1 MLVDW
6 DIPFDQL
13 DMDESKPLSGGR
25 FGTKCYIGKW
35 HGECNI
41 RRVDI
46 NDDPGTSGCIEK
58 TKYIN
63 QFKSELLNY
72 KKTRHDNVELFL
84 GACLKQPNLAIVTR
98 NYRGWRLDNH
108 ITESPP
114 SLDHARMIAEHVCQG
129 IGYLHSKNIVHRDL
143 RPANVM
149 FDQAGKAVIKGLGLS
164 TLAAITG
171 EGSIIFNQDS
181 QEYSLTLPRDWVFR
195 LAPELATGIP
205 CDRDCS
211 IISKLNYTKQSDIYA
226 FGVLWAELMQ
236 AVHRSSFTSSRRK
249 PEETIILSNPPTSEN
264 LEDNL
269 YRAGLGNKPDVPD
282 PLQDTARNIINK
294 CCDRSSD
301 ARPTASSL
309 SDLLAK
315 VLSTNK
321 LTRRWTDRRS

>member
-1 MLVDW
+1 MWWFQYVCLATN
-6 DIPFDQL
+6 FLGNSSNFHQL
-13 DMDESKPLSGGR
+13 EVHSIL
-25 FGTKCYIGKW
+25 F
-35 HGECNI
+35 

-149 FDQAGKAVIKGLGLS
+149 FDQAGKVK
-164 TLAAITG
+164 
-171 EGSIIFNQDS
+171 
-181 QEYSLTLPRDWVFR
+181 
-195 LAPELATGIP
+195 
-205 CDRDCS
+205 
-211 IISKLNYTKQSDIYA
+211 
-226 FGVLWAELMQ
+226 
-236 AVHRSSFTSSRRK
+236 H
-249 PEETIILSNPPTSEN
+249 
-264 LEDNL
+264 
-269 YRAGLGNKPDVPD
+269 
-282 PLQDTARNIINK
+282 RNIE
-294 CCDRSSD
+294 RF
-301 ARPTASSL
+301 L
-309 SDLLAK
+309 SHTLI
-315 VLSTNK
+315 
-321 LTRRWTDRRS
+321 

>member
-1 MLVDW
+1 MGNSSN
-6 DIPFDQL
+6 FHQL
-13 DMDESKPLSGGR
+13 EVHSIL
-25 FGTKCYIGKW
+25 F
-35 HGECNI
+35 

-149 FDQAGKAVIKGLGLS
+149 FDQAGKVK
-164 TLAAITG
+164 
-171 EGSIIFNQDS
+171 
-181 QEYSLTLPRDWVFR
+181 
-195 LAPELATGIP
+195 
-205 CDRDCS
+205 
-211 IISKLNYTKQSDIYA
+211 
-226 FGVLWAELMQ
+226 
-236 AVHRSSFTSSRRK
+236 H
-249 PEETIILSNPPTSEN
+249 
-264 LEDNL
+264 
-269 YRAGLGNKPDVPD
+269 
-282 PLQDTARNIINK
+282 RNIE
-294 CCDRSSD
+294 RF
-301 ARPTASSL
+301 L
-309 SDLLAK
+309 SHALI
-315 VLSTNK
+315 
-321 LTRRWTDRRS
+321 